1 MHRREMSGE
10 SRSSGNSPR
19 ERRDGCHGD
28 CAQLPLFAKRAATL
42 SSLILIFLSGVISSA
57 AASPTGATLI
67 PSPEPGWPQFRGPR
81 RDGISD
87 ARGLLQS
94 WPAAGPKL
102 LWLAKGAG
110 RGFSSTIIGGGRL
123 YVTGDFGEEVRILA
137 YSLEGQPLWSARNGD
152 AWLNQYQGARA
163 SVTFSAGR
171 LYHQN
176 AHGHLACLDAAT
188 GRELWAADL
197 LPRFRGENIT
207 WGLSECLVVD
217 ERAVYSTA
225 GGRDALV
232 VAFDK
237 VTGALLWQSDPV
249 PSEKNAGTSE
259 TASYVAP
266 ILVKFSGR
274 RLLVGCGT
282 HTLYCVDAD
291 TGKLQWTRP
300 RPTTYGVLAMS
311 PVLVGDGVFMAAPH
325 GGPGQLYRLVSPARP
340 GDPVGVADGWTNAI
354 DTCQGGVVLVDGR
367 LYGSTYPRRGG
378 WVAVDASNGA
388 TLYETADFAK
398 GATLFADG
406 RLHTLAEDGWML
418 LLEPTATKFEVH
430 GRFRVGGTSERT
442 RDAWAHPVIHDGRL
456 YLRYHDTIFCFDIR
470 ASSP

>member
-1 MHRREMSGE
+1 MNGRPRGIGGRSG
-10 SRSSGNSPR
+10 RPPR
-19 ERRDGCHGD
+19 EKRDGRHD
-28 CAQLPLFAKRAATL
+28 SPAPIPLRPKRATGLAV
-42 SSLILIFLSGVISSA
+42 FLLFFFTAAFSSA
-57 AASPTGATLI
+57 LAAAAHLI

-87 ARGLLQS
+87 ERGLRQT
-94 WPAAGPKL
+94 WPAEGPPL
-102 LWLAKGAG
+102 LWSATGAG

-137 YSLEGQPLWSARNGD
+137 YSLEGKPLWSARNGD

-176 AHGHLACLDAAT
+176 AHGRLACLDATT
-188 GRELWAADL
+188 GKELWAVEL
-197 LPRFRGENIT
+197 MKRFRAENIT
-207 WGLSECLVVD
+207 WGFSECLLVD

-237 VTGALLWQSDPV
+237 ITGDLLWKSDPV
-249 PSEKNAGTSE
+249 PSGKNVGTSE

-266 ILVKFSGR
+266 IIVQFAGR
-274 RLLVGCGT
+274 RLLIGCGT
-282 HTLYCVDAD
+282 HTLYCADAD

-325 GGPGQLYRLVSPARP
+325 GVPGQLYRLVPPVRP
-340 GDPVGVADGWTNAI
+340 GDPVGVAEAWTNAL
-354 DTCQGGVVLVDGR
+354 DTCQGGVVHVGGR

-378 WVAVDASNGA
+378 WAVIDARDGT
-388 TLYETADFAK
+388 TLYETEAFAK
-398 GATLFADG
+398 GAPLFADG

-418 LLEPTATKFEVH
+418 LLEPTATQFEVH

-442 RDAWAHPVIHDGRL
+442 RDAWAHPVIHEGRL
-456 YLRYHDTIFCFDIR
+456 YLRYHDTIFCHEIR